1 MLLYNYIVLIESE
14 IKMPKPNNLIVIMSD
29 EHNPKVMGCAGHP
42 VISTPNLDAL
52 AARGTRFTSAYTT
65 SPVCV
70 PARAAFAIGKYIH
83 QIGFWDNADAY
94 DGSIPTWHHHIR
106 NRGHKVVSVGKLHFH
121 TAEEDHGFT
130 EEIIPMHILHGKG
143 DLMGLVRDDLPK
155 RGGAKKMIG
164 MAGPGESSYTLYD
177 RDIAARAQVWLREN
191 ADKHQDKPW
200 VLFVS
205 FVAPHFPLTA
215 PPEHYYRYFNQ
226 KLPMPKLYAREH
238 RPNHPYIEDY
248 RNSFCYDDYFESE
261 QDVHKALSGYF
272 GLVSFFDE
280 HLGKI
285 MKTLQD
291 MGLEGSTDIIY
302 TSDHGDNL
310 GSRGLWGKSTMYDE
324 IAGVPLIC
332 AGPSF
337 PKGKVINTPVSHVDV
352 CPTVMDIVG
361 ESFDEVQ
368 DDHPGVSLIDLSE
381 GATPERTV
389 ISEYHGM
396 GSTSAAYM
404 IRVGKYKYIHYSKY
418 APQLFDLEADPDE
431 INDLANDSSMSAVL
445 EECKKRLHDLLDPM
459 EVDKRARARQKE
471 LLDANGGREAVIAR
485 GDLGF
490 TPAPGVAADF
500 K

>member
-1 MLLYNYIVLIESE
+1 MSS
-14 IKMPKPNNLIVIMSD
+14 PKNLIVIMSD

-94 DGSIPTWHHHIR
+94 DGSIPTWHHHVR
-106 NRGHKVVSVGKLHFH
+106 DRGHKVVSIGKLHFR
-121 TAEEDHGFT
+121 ASNEDHGFS
-130 EEIIPMHILHGKG
+130 EEQIPMHVLQGTG
-143 DLMGLVRDDLPK
+143 DLMGLVRDDLPR
-155 RGGAKKMIG
+155 RGGAKKMVG
-164 MAGPGESSYTLYD
+164 MAGPGESTYTLYD
-177 RDIAARAQVWLREN
+177 RDICARAQVWLREN
-191 ADKHQDKPW
+191 GNQTGDKPW

-226 KLPMPKLYAREH
+226 KLPMPKLYAREE
-238 RPNHPYIEDY
+238 RPDHPYLEDY

-261 QDVHKALSGYF
+261 KDVHRALSGYF

-285 MKTLQD
+285 MKTVQD

-324 IAGVPLIC
+324 IAGVPMIC

-337 PKGKVINTPVSHVDV
+337 PKGKVIDTPVSHVDV
-352 CPTVMDIVG
+352 CPTVLEISG
-361 ESFDEVQ
+361 ESFQ
-368 DDHPGVSLIDLSE
+368 AMKDDHPGVSLIELANGS
-381 GATPERTV
+381 TPDRTV

-396 GSTSAAYM
+396 GSTTAAYM
-404 IRVGKYKYIHYSKY
+404 IRVGRYKYVHYCKY
-418 APQLFDLEADPDE
+418 HPQLFDLEKDPDE
-431 INDLANDSSMSAVL
+431 IHDLSADPAMSEVL
-445 EECKKRLHDLLDPM
+445 NQCRQRLYSLLDPD
-459 EVDKRARARQKE
+459 EVDQRARARQAV
-471 LLDANGGREAVIAR
+471 LLDAAGGREAVIAR

-500 K
+500 Q